1 MNFMDIASIRKE
13 YLQGGLRRCQMPD
26 DPLVVFEEWLGEAVE
41 ARLVEPTA
49 MVVATVSQECRPSTR
64 TVLLK
69 GLEGGPVCLFYQLR
83 KPERAADRNQSLRLA
98 LVFVV
103 RPRTPGAYRRPCCRA
118 VRSGVRCLFRFPAV
132 GQPHRR
138 DSFAAK
144 PGDRK
149 PDRTDAGIRAH
160 A

>member
-1 MNFMDIASIRKE
+1 MDIASIRKE

-69 GLEGGPVCLFYQLR
+69 GLEEGRFVFFTNYESR
-83 KPERAADRNQSLRLA
+83 KGQQIETNPCVSLSFCGTASNARCISKAVLSSCPQRSPMLISIPGRWAAASAR
-98 LVFVV
+98 
-103 RPRTPGAYRRPCCRA
+103 
-118 VRSGVRCLFRFPAV
+118 
-132 GQPHRR
+132 
-138 DSFAAK
+138 
-144 PGDRK
+144 
-149 PDRTDAGIRAH
+149 
-160 A
+160 

>member
-1 MNFMDIASIRKE
+1 MNLWISLRSARSIYKVVCA
-13 YLQGGLRRCQMPD
+13 GARC
-26 DPLVVFEEWLGEAVE
+26 LTIRWSYFEEWLGEAVE

-69 GLEGGPVCLFYQLR
+69 GLEEGRFVFFTNYESR
-83 KPERAADRNQSLRLA
+83 KGQQIETNPCVSL

-103 RPRTPGAYRRPCCRA
+103 RPRTPGVYRRPCCRA
-118 VRSGVRCLFRFPAV
+118 VRSGVRCLFPIPAV